1 MNNQVNSSRIFQ
13 FTHRKY
19 LDLLTVL
26 IGLLLISSLFKNPM
40 FVLPLGSLLF
50 LWAVFL
56 MLKALSLPK
65 SQIWILR
72 GVAVVAMILDFVKFP
87 NNILLN
93 RSFSIISTICYSLFL
108 GITIIIMSKRIFT
121 EKIIGE
127 DTIIGGICI
136 YLMIG
141 LVWYLFYSLVVLID
155 FNAFDNIAPT
165 VTSTSQKL
173 LYFSFTTLTTLGYGD
188 ILPIS
193 GLAMTLTNLEAIIG
207 QMFPAIFIAR
217 LVGLYSNSEYIKRQ
231 QTKNDSPEEKEQ

>member
-1 MNNQVNSSRIFQ
+1 MNNQLNSSRIFQ

-19 LDLLTVL
+19 LDLLTAL

-40 FVLPLGSLLF
+40 FVLPFGSLLF

-93 RSFSIISTICYSLFL
+93 RSFSITSTICYSLFL
-108 GITIIIMSKRIFT
+108 GITIIIMSKRIFA

-155 FNAFDNIAPT
+155 LNAFDNIAPT

-217 LVGLYSNSEYIKRQ
+217 LVGLYSNSENINRH
-231 QTKNDSPEEKEQ
+231 